1 MTSQTFDLSSQLDA
15 GLSAAQAAL
24 SAGGCIVMPTDTVY
38 GIAADA
44 FNADAIGKLLAAK
57 GRGRDM
63 PVPVLIADAAVMPA
77 LARDVP
83 QAAFDLAE
91 KYWPGALSLVLR
103 VQPSLAMDLGD
114 APDTIMVRVPD
125 NPEARALLKRTGPLG
140 VSSAN
145 TTGNPPAT
153 TVDEAVDMLADSVVV
168 YLDGGPT
175 PGTTPST
182 IIDFASDPR
191 GVVLRKGVLTLA
203 EIAEIAPDVTAAEAS

>member
-1 MTSQTFDLSSQLDA
+1 MTSQMFDLSTQLDA
-15 GLSAAQAAL
+15 GLASAQAAL

-44 FNADAIGKLLAAK
+44 FNPDAIARLLAAK

-63 PVPVLIADAAVMPA
+63 PVPVLIADAAVMAA
-77 LARDVP
+77 LARDIP
-83 QAAFDLAE
+83 IAAHALAE
-91 KYWPGALSLVLR
+91 KYWPGALSLVLK

-114 APDTIMVRVPD
+114 APDTIMVRVP
-125 NPEARALLKRTGPLG
+125 NHPEARALLKRTGPLG

-145 TTGNPPAT
+145 STGMPPAT
-153 TVDEAVDMLADSVVV
+153 TAQEAQDMLEDKVAV

-182 IIDFASDPR
+182 IIDFASDTD
-191 GVVLRKGVLTLA
+191 GIVLRLGVLTMD
-203 EIAEIAPDVTAAEAS
+203 EIRESAPDVRAPEGH